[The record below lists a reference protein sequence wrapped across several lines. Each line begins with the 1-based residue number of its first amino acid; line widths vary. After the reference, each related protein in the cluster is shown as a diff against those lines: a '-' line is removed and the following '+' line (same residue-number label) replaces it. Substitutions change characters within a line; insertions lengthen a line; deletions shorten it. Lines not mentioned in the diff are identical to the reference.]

1 MNGGD
6 DAAADGDDDGVGSVA
21 WRTLD
26 GAENDAVVVVVN
38 AMHHWV
44 HGVDNEDENFDPHR

>member
-6 DAAADGDDDGVGSVA
+6 DAAADGDDDGAGSVA

-26 GAENDAVVVVVN
+26 GAENDAVVVVVD

-44 HGVDNEDENFDPHR
+44 YDVDNEDENFDPHR

>member
-6 DAAADGDDDGVGSVA
+6 DAAADGDDGAGSVA

-26 GAENDAVVVVVN
+26 GAENDAVVVVVD
-38 AMHHWV
+38 AMH
-44 HGVDNEDENFDPHR
+44 HGVDNEDENFDPLR